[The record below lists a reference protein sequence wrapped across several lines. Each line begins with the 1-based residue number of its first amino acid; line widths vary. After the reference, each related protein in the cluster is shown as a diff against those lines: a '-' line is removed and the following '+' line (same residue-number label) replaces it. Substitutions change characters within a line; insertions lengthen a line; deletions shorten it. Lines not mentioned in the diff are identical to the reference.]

1 MVEIELAMT
10 TDPFETLGLEPRFDL
25 AEGDIQRAYLA
36 RAAACHPDLVG
47 ADPDKAADAARLS
60 AALNRARAV
69 LAAPEDRARA
79 LLQRLGGGTGD
90 ERELP
95 EGFLM
100 EMMETRME
108 VEAAVETGDSEELAR
123 WREWAETERARYND
137 RLGAMFA
144 DLGTPP
150 AAAAVQTIRRELN
163 AWRYIERMLEQ
174 TEG

>member
-1 MVEIELAMT
+1 MLAIELAMT

-25 AEGDIQRAYLA
+25 AEPDIQRAYLA

-47 ADPDKAADAARLS
+47 ADPERAADAARLS

-79 LLQRLGGGTGD
+79 LLERLGGAAGD

-95 EGFLM
+95 DGFLM

-108 VEAAVETGDSEELAR
+108 VEAAVEAGDGEELAR
-123 WREWAETERARYND
+123 WREWAKTERAGYIE
-137 RLGAMFA
+137 RLGTMFA
-144 DLGTPP
+144 GLSNPP
-150 AAAAVQTIRRELN
+150 APDAVQAIRRELN

-174 TEG
+174 TKG

>member
-1 MVEIELAMT
+1 MT

-25 AEGDIQRAYLA
+25 AEAEIQRAYLA
-36 RAAACHPDLVG
+36 RAAACHPDLAG
-47 ADPDKAADAARLS
+47 ADPERAAGAARLS

-69 LAAPEDRARA
+69 LTAPEDRARA
-79 LLQRLGGGTGD
+79 LLERLGGGDGD

-100 EMMETRME
+100 EIMETRLE
-108 VEAAVETGDSEELAR
+108 VEAAAESGDGEELAR
-123 WREWAETERARYND
+123 WREWAQTERSSYIE

-144 DLGTPP
+144 DLSDPP
-150 AAAAVQTIRRELN
+150 APDAVQEIRRELN

-174 TEG
+174 IRG

>member
-1 MVEIELAMT
+1 MAAIELVMT

-25 AEGDIQRAYLA
+25 AEAEIQRAFLA

-47 ADPDKAADAARLS
+47 ADSERAAEAARLS

-79 LLQRLGGGTGD
+79 LLERLGGGEGD

-108 VEAAVETGDSEELAR
+108 VEAAAGAGDAAELSRLRA
-123 WREWAETERARYND
+123 WAETERARYVE
-137 RLGAMFA
+137 RLGGMFG
-144 DLGTPP
+144 DLRDPP
-150 AAAAVQTIRRELN
+150 APDALQEIRRELN

-174 TEG
+174 TRG